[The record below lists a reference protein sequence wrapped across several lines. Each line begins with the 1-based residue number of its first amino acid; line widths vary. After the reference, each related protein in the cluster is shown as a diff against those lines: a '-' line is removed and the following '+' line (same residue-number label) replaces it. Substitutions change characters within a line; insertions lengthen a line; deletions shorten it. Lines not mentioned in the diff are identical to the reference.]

1 MCHPVA
7 MFRRDVVLAVGGYH
21 AAFRHCEDL
30 DLWLRLASVTK
41 LCSLP
46 DKLIHYRHYA
56 GQVSSRHATEQ
67 QTGAAIARLA
77 YHERLAG
84 RPDPTEHLD
93 RLPPIDGLDML
104 FGREGISRQVR
115 EKVALGL
122 RYSKAGMRDSG
133 FDLLLRHV
141 ADGGNRDGLW
151 RTVARLVR
159 FGEPM
164 RAVRLAAALATT

>member
-1 MCHPVA
+1 

-46 DKLIHYRHYA
+46 DTLIHYRHYA

-67 QTGAAIARLA
+67 QTGAAIARIA

-93 RLPPIDGLDML
+93 RLPQSMA
-104 FGREGISRQVR
+104 STC
-115 EKVALGL
+115 
-122 RYSKAGMRDSG
+122 S
-133 FDLLLRHV
+133 
-141 ADGGNRDGLW
+141 
-151 RTVARLVR
+151 
-159 FGEPM
+159 
-164 RAVRLAAALATT
+164 LAAKASRVRCAKRSRWACAIPRQHAR